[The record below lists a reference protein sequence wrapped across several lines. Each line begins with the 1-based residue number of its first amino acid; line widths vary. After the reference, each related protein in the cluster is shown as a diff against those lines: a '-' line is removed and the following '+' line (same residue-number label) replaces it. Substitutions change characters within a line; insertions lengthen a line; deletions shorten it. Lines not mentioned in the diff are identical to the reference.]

1 MAGDDK
7 QPIGMYED
15 GLDAAK
21 GLGHGCLIGILL
33 WVVITAVLIALS
45 WWYGILF

>member
-15 GLDAAK
+15 GLDAAV
-21 GLGHGCLIGILL
+21 GITRGCLIGLLL
-33 WVVITAVLIALS
+33 WVILLAVSIYFAFF
-45 WWYGILF
+45 Y